1 MTKRRRNRGKNSQI
15 TGIGN
20 TTTTSNQQDT
30 PLEELSAAERYA
42 AYKARA
48 AEANTERG
56 RFAAELDFTLDDF
69 QMQGMASVEAGHNV
83 LVAAPTGAGKTMV
96 GEFALHIAL
105 ANGQRAF
112 YTTPIKALS
121 NQKFRELCD
130 KYGENQVGLLT
141 GDVAINGDAPLIVMT
156 TEVARNMIYQG
167 RDLSDL
173 RAIVLDEV
181 HYLADRFRGPVWEE
195 VIIHAPRHVQ
205 IVALSATVSNAEE
218 FGDWIDSVRSGCD
231 IIVSENR
238 PVPLYQHMLVGRQ
251 IIDLYAAETGKKIN
265 PQLRSAIFKH
275 RGVASRNARQNTRH
289 LAGGRRMRD
298 VQGRPK
304 KASRPQVA
312 ISLDRANLLPA
323 IYFIFSRNACE
334 DAVEQILGAGIT
346 LTTEEER
353 GKIQA
358 FVEKSIAHLS
368 GEELSVLRIHTWQ
381 QALEAGVAAH
391 HAGLLPVMKETV
403 EKLFAAGLVKLVFA
417 TETLALGINMPA
429 RTVVLE
435 ALRKWNGVARVPL
448 SPGEYTQLT
457 GRAGRRGIDVEG
469 HALVLY
475 QDDHEPELV
484 ASLAS
489 KRTYPLISAFRPTY
503 NMVAN
508 LAATGDL
515 ASARAVMD
523 QCFAQFQ
530 ADRKVVDLATDA
542 KAAQAQMEALSDS
555 VQCHLGDAQEYFA
568 AREELTR
575 LQKELSKQKSQQLVF
590 EIEAQLRKLQTGQ
603 VISIAGRR
611 RGGDALVIKAVNSGR
626 NPAVQLLFSD
636 GRLQVVTAADLPQGF
651 NVVGSMPLKAKQV
664 DNIRRFAT
672 ALATQLA
679 RLRAVGKLGK
689 PKRLKASAANRNVM
703 LAQIQDLENLVRT
716 HPVHGCLDREVH
728 ARGAVQWMR
737 ARAEYLRLVS
747 LVDEQTSSVAKRF
760 DRIVMVLEALGCL
773 HAGQVTD
780 AGHTLRSIYG
790 ERDLVVALALEA
802 GIWDQLDEA
811 QLAAVVSACV
821 FEPRKD
827 HQPDPEIPQGAHGP
841 VGQALQDTAR
851 IMLDINRAESK
862 YHSIVSPALE
872 TGLVNAMYWWVKG
885 DSLTTA
891 VRAADVEPGDWVR
904 WCKQT
909 IDLLAQ
915 ISVATRNP
923 QLAWTAR
930 DAADAI
936 RRSVVAMDESAQ

>member
-1 MTKRRRNRGKNSQI
+1 MTKSRRNRKKKQE
-15 TGIGN
+15 
-20 TTTTSNQQDT
+20 TTAEVAV
-30 PLEELSAAERYA
+30 EELSAAERYA

-48 AEANTERG
+48 AVEKTARA
-56 RFAAELDFTLDDF
+56 RFAAELDFFLDDF
-69 QMQGMASVEAGHNV
+69 QMEGMAAVEDGHNV
-83 LVAAPTGAGKTMV
+83 LVAAPTGAGKTIV

-105 ANGQRAF
+105 NNGQRAF

-121 NQKFRELCD
+121 NQKYRELCD

-141 GDVAINGDAPLIVMT
+141 GDVAINSDAPLIVMT

-195 VIIHAPRHVQ
+195 VIIHAPQHIQ

-218 FGDWIDSVRSGCD
+218 FGDWINSVRTGCD

-251 IIDLYAAETGKKIN
+251 IIDLYAGESTKKIN
-265 PQLRSAIFKH
+265 PQLRSVIFKH
-275 RGVASRNARQNTRH
+275 RGVSSRNERQSSRR
-289 LAGGRRMRD
+289 LAGGRRMREINR
-298 VQGRPK
+298 RPRK
-304 KASRPQVA
+304 TSRPEVV

-323 IYFIFSRNACE
+323 IYFIFSRAACD
-334 DAVEQILGAGIT
+334 DAVEQILTSGIN
-346 LTTEEER
+346 LTTDAEKRE
-353 GKIQA
+353 IQA
-358 FVEKSIAHLS
+358 IAEAAVASLS

-381 QALEAGVAAH
+381 MALEAGVAAH
-391 HAGLLPVMKETV
+391 HAGLLPVMKETI
-403 EKLFAAGLVKLVFA
+403 EKLFARGLVKVVFA

-469 HALVLY
+469 HAVVLY

-515 ASARAVMD
+515 KSARAVMD

-530 ADRKVVDLATDA
+530 ADRKVVDLAVDA
-542 KAAQAQMEALSDS
+542 KRAEEQMEALGSQ
-555 VQCHLGDAQEYFA
+555 VECHLGDAQEYFA

-575 LQKELSKQKSQQLVF
+575 LQKELSREKSQQHVYT
-590 EIEAQLRKLQTGQ
+590 IEAMLRDLKVGQ
-603 VISIAGRR
+603 IISVAGRR
-611 RGGDALVIKAVNSGR
+611 RGGDAVITNNSQAAGR
-626 NPAVQLLFSD
+626 NPAVQVVFSD
-636 GRLQVVTAADLPQGF
+636 GRLLMLTAADVPQGF
-651 NVVGSMPLKAKQV
+651 SVVGQMSIKAAHLA
-664 DNIRRFAT
+664 NIRRFAG
-672 ALATQLA
+672 ALGT
-679 RLRAVGKLGK
+679 RVGILRKSGRLGK
-689 PKRLKASAANRNVM
+689 AKRMKTAPRTDALQRIYS
-703 LAQIQDLENLVRT
+703 LEEIVRS
-716 HPVHGCLDREVH
+716 HPVHGCVDRELH

-737 ARAEYLRLVS
+737 ARAEFKRLAHQVE
-747 LVDEQTSSVAKRF
+747 EQTSSVAKRF
-760 DRIVMVLEALGCL
+760 DKIVQVLETLGCL
-773 HAGQVTD
+773 HDGVVTSAGN
-780 AGHTLRSIYG
+780 TLRAIYG
-790 ERDLVVALALEA
+790 ERDLVVSLALEA
-802 GIWDQLDEA
+802 GIWDELNEA
-811 QLAAVVSACV
+811 QLAAVVSSCV

-827 HQPDPEIPQGAHGP
+827 HEPDLEIPEGAHGP
-841 VGQALQDTAR
+841 IGQALQATSR
-851 IMLDINRAESK
+851 ILLDINRAEATHMAPTSA
-862 YHSIVSPALE
+862 PLE

-885 DSLTTA
+885 DSLTAA
-891 VRAADVEPGDWVR
+891 VRSADLEAGDWVR

-915 ISVATRNP
+915 ISVATKSVT
-923 QLAWTAR
+923 LAWTAR

-936 RRSVVAMDESAQ
+936 RRSVVALDEGA